1 MPDFEYTVFPVR
13 KRVIKVTI
21 TNNQSTATTNPHVQ
35 EIKITHDY
43 LLALLGVSIDPYVV
57 PLNTIFYDPQ
67 ANAQAYSWYD
77 SFDGTYHKWFV
88 KTLSIGA
95 NSTYTLY
102 MIIDIMQQLVDGKYA
117 GINAIYGQN
126 YLGLSYGQYDNG
138 KNVFLLYDNFA
149 GTTLSSIWSKFGSG
163 SIAVNNGLTIT
174 VASGKSATGIF
185 TSLSSVPSTGVISRT
200 WAIATSAG
208 SSGGNDYGLLFGNNV
223 TTSGMGSANGYWVSW
238 WGYGNTK
245 DSIFKMSSG
254 SSTALVQA
262 SDSVI
267 LNKLFYSYFMWYY
280 TNQSNLYSYEADT
293 GVSLS
298 ASDTTYNLSAI
309 NQFSHFVWVP
319 SSGTS
324 TYTTYSIAIFD
335 APPNGIMPVVSF
347 ASMD

>member
-21 TNNQSTATTNPHVQ
+21 TNNQSTATANPHIQ
-35 EIKITHDY
+35 EIKIDHNY
-43 LLALLGVSIDPYVV
+43 LLSLLGLGIDPYVL

-77 SFDGTYHKWFV
+77 GYDGTYHRWFV
-88 KTLSIGA
+88 KTPSINA

-102 MIIDIMQQLVDGKYA
+102 MIIDIMQQLVDGNYA

-126 YLGLSYGQYDNG
+126 YLGLSYGQLDNG

-163 SIAVNNGLTIT
+163 TISVNNGITIT
-174 VASGKSATGIF
+174 ATSNQSSTGIF
-185 TSLSSVPSTGVISRT
+185 TSLSSVPSTGVVVRT
-200 WAIATSAG
+200 WAIAISAG
-208 SSGGNDYGLLFGNNV
+208 SSGGNDYALLFGNNV
-223 TTSGMGSANGYWVSW
+223 TTSGTGSANGYWSSW

-245 DSIFKMSSG
+245 DSIFKKSSG
-254 SSTALVQA
+254 SDTTLAQV

-280 TNQSNLYSYEADT
+280 TNQSNLYSYETDT
-293 GVSLS
+293 NVSLS
-298 ASDTTYNLSAI
+298 ASDTTYSLSAI
-309 NQFSHFVWVP
+309 SQFCHSVNNP

-324 TYTTYSIAIFD
+324 TYTTYAIAIFD
-335 APPNGIMPVVSF
+335 APPGGVMPAVSF
-347 ASMD
+347 SLID